1 MVGLALWEGCAM
13 RIRDIAIAGV
23 SLLSLTTPAFAQET
37 ADAQDEADAKD
48 IVVTGTLIRGIA
60 PGGSQAIAV
69 GQDKIESL
77 GAVNTSDLIASVP
90 QAGNFLG
97 FVGVRGSSNF
107 SLAVNRPS
115 LRYLGSTSASGAS
128 TLLLL
133 DGHRMPGMGILQSSA
148 DLDAISAG
156 AIERVDIVT
165 DGGSSTYGSDA
176 VGGVMNFIT
185 RKRIDGI
192 EAKGNIGFADNY
204 TAYNLGLSAG
214 VNSETV
220 SAYITYDFSKHDD
233 VYGADLDWS
242 QSRDWVNNVPADS
255 ACAVGNI
262 RVGTTT
268 YALPGLVAGLGNR
281 CDNTE
286 LLTFYPTEEKHSAL
300 ASVSFDPGGSV
311 SFAVKAYYVNRKNTS
326 NGGVLGFPGGT
337 TVTSANPFAAP
348 ILASIPGSP
357 ASGTFTFNLSPALG
371 NSTLQQSDME
381 SWGITPTMKW
391 NFGGG
396 WQVNAMFNYGVGN
409 NRFVGEIL
417 NAAPIT
423 AAIAAG
429 TFNPF
434 NLTAAGN
441 ATALATA
448 RDQFAFGRAKHELVN
463 PRAIIDGPLFTLPA
477 GEVKAAIGAEYLKE
491 KYTGNNS
498 RNLTAAGITTLAD
511 RTASRDIYSVF
522 GELNIPLMGN
532 GSGPFHSFT
541 ISASGRYDKYSD
553 FGSTFN
559 PKIGVNIE
567 PVEWLAL
574 RGNWGKAFQAPG
586 ISDIALSGATTGN
599 VLPIASRPFTNPAVP
614 TVAGRTNLVAMGGTI
629 SPLEPQRAKTW
640 SIGFDVKPPASG
652 FAAGLT
658 YYNIDFKGVIGILP
672 ISDPTTYYRDFP
684 ASSVIFT
691 AGNAAMQAFFNS
703 FGATN
708 AAATLAQLPGGNFD
722 SVYGVLDSRTQ
733 NLARIKTS
741 GLDFYVRY
749 NHETSFGSIY
759 ADIAGNRVLKFDRQS
774 GPTSAVVDILSL
786 NTTKLRF
793 GATLGANVGDLRA
806 QVTWN
811 HSQGYG
817 LTPVASTLNQASVG
831 SFNLFNL
838 FFQYKVPGDSAIA
851 KDLAFTL
858 NVDNVLDKDPP
869 LFRGADNSLFGV
881 RNGFT
886 IGRLIKLGVSKK
898 F

>member
-1 MVGLALWEGCAM
+1 M

-23 SLLSLTTPAFAQET
+23 SLLSLTTPAFAQDAPVAEDDSA
-37 ADAQDEADAKD
+37 ADEQ

-69 GQDKIESL
+69 GQEKIESI

-115 LRYLGSTSASGAS
+115 LRYLGSTSASGGS

-133 DGHRMPGMGILQSSA
+133 DGHRMPGMGIVQSSA

-156 AIERVDIVT
+156 AIERVDIIT

-185 RKRIDGI
+185 RKRFDGI
-192 EAKGNIGFADNY
+192 ETKASVGFAHAY
-204 TAYNLGLSAG
+204 TQYNLGVTAG
-214 VNSETV
+214 GTVGNV
-220 SAYITYDFSKHDD
+220 SAYFTYDLNKHGEL
-233 VYGADLDWS
+233 YGSDLDWS
-242 QSRDWVNNVPADS
+242 QSRDWVNNAGAALD
-255 ACAVGNI
+255 CNVGSI
-262 RVGTTT
+262 RVGSTI
-268 YALPGLVAGLGNR
+268 YALPGLTAGIGNR

-286 LLTFYPTEEKHSAL
+286 LQTFYPKEEKHSAL
-300 ASVSFDPGGSV
+300 ASISIDSGGPISFQI
-311 SFAVKAYYVNRKNTS
+311 KAYYVNRVNKS
-326 NGGVLGFPGGT
+326 DGGPLVIAGGS
-337 TVTSANPFAAP
+337 TVTSANRFAAP

-357 ASGTFTFNLSPALG
+357 ASGVLTYNLSPALG
-371 NSTLQQSDME
+371 NTAFQNTYME

-391 NFGGG
+391 DFGKG
-396 WQVNAMFNYGVGN
+396 WQLNAMFNYGKGN
-409 NRFVGEIL
+409 ARFLGQIV
-417 NAAPIT
+417 NAAPI
-423 AAIAAG
+423 AAGIASG

-434 NLTAAGN
+434 NLTDPVN
-441 ATALATA
+441 AVPLTVAQ
-448 RDQFAFGRAKHELVN
+448 DQFVFGRARHDLIN
-463 PRAIIDGPLFTLPA
+463 ARAIVDGSLFALPS
-477 GEVKAAIGAEYLKE
+477 GDVKAAVGVEYLRE
-491 KYTGNNS
+491 SYEGNNT
-498 RNLTAAGITTLAD
+498 RNVTALGMAALVDRLAA
-511 RTASRDIYSVF
+511 RNTYSVF
-522 GELNIPLMGN
+522 GELNIPVMGD
-532 GSGPFHSFT
+532 GHGPFHSFNIT
-541 ISASGRYDKYSD
+541 ASGRYDDYSD
-553 FGSTFN
+553 FGGTFN

-586 ISDIALSGATTGN
+586 ISDIALSGATTAN
-599 VLPIASRPFTNPAVP
+599 ALPISVRPFTNPAVP
-614 TVAGRTNLVAMGGTI
+614 TVPGRAILLAMGGTI
-629 SPLEPQRAKTW
+629 SPLLPQTAKTW
-640 SIGFDVKPPASG
+640 SLGFDIKPPSTG
-652 FAAGLT
+652 ISAGLT

-691 AGNAAMQAFFNS
+691 AGNAAMQSFYNS
-703 FGATN
+703 FGASN
-708 AAATLAQLPGGNFD
+708 AAAVIAGVPGGFD
-722 SVYGVLDSRTQ
+722 AVYGVLDSRTQ

-741 GLDFYVRY
+741 GLDFYLRY
-749 NHETSFGSIY
+749 NHETGFGSIY

-774 GPTSAVVDILSL
+774 GPAAALIDNLSL

-793 GATLGANVGDLRA
+793 GATVGAVVGDLRA
-806 QVTWN
+806 QITWN
-811 HSQGYG
+811 HSQGYNI
-817 LTPVASTLNQASVG
+817 TPVASTLNQSRVG
-831 SFNLFNL
+831 SYNLFNL
-838 FFQYKVPGDSAIA
+838 FFQYKVPGDSFVA

>member
-1 MVGLALWEGCAM
+1 M

-23 SLLSLTTPAFAQET
+23 SLLSLTTPVFAQNAPVAEDDSA
-37 ADAQDEADAKD
+37 ADEQ

-69 GQDKIESL
+69 GQDKIESI

-133 DGHRMPGMGILQSSA
+133 DGHRMPGMGIIQSSA

-204 TAYNLGLSAG
+204 TAYNLGLGAG
-214 VNSETV
+214 VNSDTV
-220 SAYITYDFSKHDD
+220 SAYITYDFSKHDEIF
-233 VYGADLDWS
+233 GSDLDWS
-242 QSRDWVNNVPADS
+242 QSRDWVNNVPADT
-255 ACAVGNI
+255 ACQPGSI
-262 RVGTTT
+262 RAGGVV
-268 YALPGLVAGLGNR
+268 YALPGRAAGLGNR
-281 CDNTE
+281 CDLTE
-286 LLTFYPTEEKHSAL
+286 FWTFYPREEKHSAL
-300 ASVSFDPGGSV
+300 ASVSFDPGGPF
-311 SFAVKAYYVNRKNTS
+311 SFAVKAYYVNRKNVS
-326 NGGVLGFPGGT
+326 DGGPLNIAGGA
-337 TVTSANPFAAP
+337 TVTSANPCAAP
-348 ILASIPGSP
+348 VLASLPVP
-357 ASGTFTFNLSPALG
+357 ATTGVYLFNLSPVFG
-371 NSTLQQSDME
+371 TSTPQNTSME
-381 SWGITPTMKW
+381 SWGITPTFKW
-391 NFGGG
+391 DFGGG
-396 WQVNAMFNYGVGN
+396 WQANGMFNYGVGN
-409 NRFVGEIL
+409 ALYSGQIL
-417 NAAPIT
+417 NATPIT

-429 TFNPF
+429 TFDPF
-434 NLTAAGN
+434 NLTASGN
-441 ATALATA
+441 AAALALA
-448 RDQFAFGRAKHELVN
+448 KDQFVYGRARHDLIN
-463 PRAIIDGPLFTLPA
+463 PRLIIDGPLFTLPA
-477 GEVKAAIGAEYLKE
+477 GQVKAALGVEYLRETYK
-491 KYTGNNS
+491 GNNS
-498 RNLTAAGITTLAD
+498 RNLTAAGIAALAD
-511 RTASRDIYSVF
+511 RAANRDIYSVF
-522 GELNIPLMGN
+522 GELNIPLMGE

-541 ISASGRYDKYSD
+541 VTASGRYDKYSD

-586 ISDIALSGATTGN
+586 ISDIALSGATTAN
-599 VLPIASRPFTNPAVP
+599 ALPISVRPFTNPAVP
-614 TVAGRTNLVAMGGTI
+614 TTPGRTILLAMGGTI
-629 SPLEPQRAKTW
+629 SPLEPQRAQTW
-640 SIGFDVKPPASG
+640 SMGFDIKVPASG

-684 ASSVIFT
+684 ASSVIYT
-691 AGNAAMQAFFNS
+691 AGNAAMQTFYNS
-703 FGATN
+703 FGAAN
-708 AAATLAQLPGGNFD
+708 AATVLAGVAGGFD

-733 NLARIKTS
+733 NLAQIKTS
-741 GLDFYVRY
+741 GLDFYLRY
-749 NHETSFGSIY
+749 NHETSFGSLY
-759 ADIAGNRVLKFDRQS
+759 ADVSGSRILKFDRRS
-774 GPTSAVVDILSL
+774 GPAAALVDQLPVG
-786 NTTKLRF
+786 TTKLRMST
-793 GATLGANVGDLRA
+793 TLGANVGDLRA
-806 QVTWN
+806 QITWN
-811 HSQGYG
+811 HSQGYD
-817 LTPVASTLNQASVG
+817 LIPVASTLNQDKVG
-831 SFNLFNL
+831 SYNLFNL

-858 NVDNVLDKDPP
+858 NVDNLFDKDPP

>member
-1 MVGLALWEGCAM
+1 M
-13 RIRDIAIAGV
+13 RIREIAFAGV
-23 SLLSLTTPAFAQET
+23 SLLAFAAPAFAQSAET
-37 ADAQDEADAKD
+37 PEDTATAED

-60 PGGSQAIAV
+60 PGGSQSIAV
-69 GQDKIESL
+69 GQEKIESI

-90 QAGNFLG
+90 QAGNFLA

-115 LRYLGSTSASGAS
+115 LRYLGNTSSSGAT

-133 DGHRMPGMGILQSSA
+133 DGHRMPGMGIVQSSP

-192 EAKGNIGFADNY
+192 EAKGSFGFADNIKQ
-204 TAYNLGLSAG
+204 YNLSLSGG
-214 VNSETV
+214 VNSDTV
-220 SAYITYDFSKHDD
+220 SAYITYDFSKHDEL
-233 VYGADLDWS
+233 YGADLDWS
-242 QSRDWVNNVPADS
+242 QSRDWVNNLPSDS
-255 ACAVGNI
+255 ACAVGNL
-262 RVGTTT
+262 RVGATT
-268 YALPGLVAGLGNR
+268 YALPGLVAGFGNR

-286 LLTFYPTEEKHSAL
+286 LQTFYPNEEKHSAL
-300 ASVSFDPGGSV
+300 ASISFDPGGAV

-326 NGGVLGFPGGT
+326 DGGPLGFPGGV

-348 ILASIPGSP
+348 ILASIPGAP
-357 ASGTFTFNLSPALG
+357 TSGTFTFNLSPAYG
-371 NSTLQQSDME
+371 NSTSQQTELE
-381 SWGITPTMKW
+381 SWGITPTVKW
-391 NFGGG
+391 NIGGG
-396 WQVNAMFNYGVGN
+396 WQANGMFNYGVGN
-409 NRFVGEIL
+409 SRFVGEIL
-417 NAAPIT
+417 NGVPIT
-423 AAIAAG
+423 TAIAAG

-434 NLTAAGN
+434 NLTAPGN
-441 ATALATA
+441 TAALALA
-448 RDQFAFGRAKHELVN
+448 RDQFAFGRAKHELIN
-463 PRAIIDGPLFTLPA
+463 PRLIVDGPLFALPA
-477 GEVKAAIGAEYLKE
+477 GDVKAAVGVEYLQE

-511 RTASRDIYSVF
+511 RTATRNIYSVF
-522 GELNIPLMGN
+522 GELNIPLMGG

-541 ISASGRYDKYSD
+541 LSASGRYDKYSD

-586 ISDIALSGATTGN
+586 ISDIALSGATTAN
-599 VLPIASRPFTNPAVP
+599 ALPIASRPFTNPAVP
-614 TVAGRTNLVAMGGTI
+614 TVPGRTILLAMGGTI
-629 SPLEPQRAKTW
+629 SPLEPQRANTW
-640 SIGFDVKPPASG
+640 SLGFDIKPPSSG
-652 FAAGLT
+652 ISAGLT

-684 ASSVIFT
+684 ASSVLFT
-691 AGNAAMQAFFNS
+691 AGNAAMQTFYNT

-708 AAATLAQLPGGNFD
+708 AATVLAGLAGGNFD

-741 GLDFYVRY
+741 GLDFYLRY
-749 NHETSFGSIY
+749 NRETGFGGIY
-759 ADIAGNRVLKFDRQS
+759 ADISGNRVLKFDRQS
-774 GPTSAVVDILSL
+774 GPASALVDQLVAGV
-786 NTTKLRF
+786 TKFRIST
-793 GATLGANVGDLRA
+793 TLGANIGNLRA
-806 QVTWN
+806 QATWN
-811 HSQGYG
+811 HSQGYN
-817 LTPVASTLNQASVG
+817 LIPVASSLNQAKVG
-831 SFNLFNL
+831 SYNLINL
-838 FFQYKVPGDSAIA
+838 FFQYKVPGESAIA
-851 KDLAFTL
+851 RDLSFTL
-858 NVDNVLDKDPP
+858 NVDNLFDKDPP

-886 IGRLIKLGVSKK
+886 LGRLVKFGVSKK